1 MRQRPIGVAKTRL
14 DSESQRVTTRHNG
27 SQKPTR
33 RGRSG
38 SQRVTTGHKSLAGV
52 GAAEHDG
59 SQKPSR
65 RGRSGSQRKVF
76 GLTAAGRRPGDRTR
90 ARWDACAQTHARMRV
105 PSYPQASKG
114 GKPVFGS
121 RVESVSQLFSRTETD
136 SARKKME
143 TLFSTLSLCGAQ
155 AWRGMGEGGG
165 EGRAPKPL
173 YL

>member
-65 RGRSGSQRKVF
+65 RGRSGSQRKMF

-105 PSYPQASKG
+105 SSYPQASKG

-121 RVESVSQLFSRTETD
+121 RVESVSQLFSRTEPD
-136 SARKKME
+136 NARKNWKRFFRRCPYVGPQARFDCARHGSADMR
-143 TLFSTLSLCGAQ
+143 TGA
-155 AWRGMGEGGG
+155 
-165 EGRAPKPL
+165 
-173 YL
+173 